1 MEYTEFSLFPCCC
14 CCCYIG
20 EGSVQGR
27 RRMRKVTVLVAKG
40 KVSSLAGAPQEQT
53 LNWVVCYCCG
63 EGFSSSCSTRP
74 QWWQQVLLSPEGQ
87 ETPQSVQTWQLVL
100 LLQCLWMCVMEQ
112 GTRAVTAVHCHVVSP
127 WTYTSTSP
135 KSVALMQWLCRTTGL
150 VRDHVFYCL
159 CADEVLCADV
169 VNLAI
174 YTFSRHALFC
184 LLYFGQYHLLRA
196 VLHMVLHTCH
206 GLRFGLM
213 CIQCTCVTLVLCGS
227 KTSSHW
233 QCVMIQGGLPV
244 VAMKLSLC

>member
-112 GTRAVTAVHCHVVSP
+112 GIRPVTAVHCHVVSP

-135 KSVALMQWLCRTTGL
+135 KSVVLMQWLCRTTGL
-150 VRDHVFYCL
+150 VRNV
-159 CADEVLCADV
+159 
-169 VNLAI
+169 
-174 YTFSRHALFC
+174 RC
-184 LLYFGQYHLLRA
+184 LLLSVCRWGAVCRRSEPCHIYFFQTCIVLL
-196 VLHMVLHTCH
+196 
-206 GLRFGLM
+206 
-213 CIQCTCVTLVLCGS
+213 TLFWPIS
-227 KTSSHW
+227 F
-233 QCVMIQGGLPV
+233 
-244 VAMKLSLC
+244 A